1 MIYRYFLPFYGLSF
15 HFLDGILY
23 NKAVPNFGG
32 VSIFFFFPFITCAYG
47 FVSKEGFVVPRLQ
60 SLISVF
66 SIKSFI
72 ILSLK
77 SRSVVH
83 LSKCLCM
90 IYGIS
95 SLFSFSYGYLIA
107 LSILY

>member
-1 MIYRYFLPFYGLSF
+1 MILSF

-23 NKAVPNFGG
+23 NKKVPNFGR
-32 VSIFFFFPFITCAYG
+32 VSFIFFPFITCAFG

-77 SRSVVH
+77 SKSVVH